1 MVFKSVGEART
12 SAVYGPHHG
21 YQASKDGNHDLSPI
35 ISGVS
40 LPGFFGAYLEDI
52 QKKDM
57 F

>member
-21 YQASKDGNHDLSPI
+21 YQASKDDNHDLSPI

-40 LPGFFGAYLEDI
+40 LPGFFGAYLKNKRI
-52 QKKDM
+52 SN
-57 F
+57 